1 MEGYTVALD
10 FKIQPKLFPL
20 LDELDLI
27 VVDHGG
33 RLYLAKDVRMCQ
45 EIFRKSYPGWEKFL
59 RMRQELNMKAKF
71 NSFQSRRL
79 GL

>member
-10 FKIQPKLFPL
+10 FKIQPKLFAL
-20 LDELDLI
+20 LNELDSI
-27 VVDHGG
+27 VIEHGG
-33 RLYLAKDVRMCQ
+33 RLYLAKDVRMRQ

-59 RMRQELNMKAKF
+59 NMRHRLNLKAKF